1 MEIIS
6 IIIAII
12 AIPCV
17 YSAISALIHKIR
29 IKRWSAKLQFDNGLI
44 PELNNHAFEYWLN
57 DFKVD
62 EFGNSRNRIKLKII
76 NISTKTIYEIK
87 PPIYG
92 TSEEP
97 PSHNQLSLWAKV
109 GKKDLYIKTDSW
121 DAKKSRGRV
130 IIKLDPPLEPEQSML
145 VEWGYS
151 IPKVFKEGN
160 EFIQWDI
167 SSDTYIYGGTV
178 TFHNSWKLLSPRW
191 ITIQKSRLP
200 ALTIKENKVI
210 WKVPFPLKKQRYR
223 FEFGLTKQST

>member
-1 MEIIS
+1 MDT
-6 IIIAII
+6 
-12 AIPCV
+12 P
-17 YSAISALIHKIR
+17 L
-29 IKRWSAKLQFDNGLI
+29 
-44 PELNNHAFEYWLN
+44 
-57 DFKVD
+57 
-62 EFGNSRNRIKLKII
+62 LKII

-97 PSHNQLSLWAKV
+97 PLQEQLGLWAKA
-109 GKKDLYIKTDSW
+109 GKKDLDIKPDSW
-121 DAKKSRGRV
+121 DPKKSRGRV
-130 IIKLDPPLEPEQSML
+130 IIKLDPPLEPEHSML

-167 SSDTYIYGGTV
+167 SSDTYIYGGSV
-178 TFHNSWKLLSPRW
+178 TFHGSWKLLSPRW

-200 ALTIKENKVI
+200 ALTIKENKII
-210 WKVPFPLKKQRYR
+210 WKVPFPIKKQRYR